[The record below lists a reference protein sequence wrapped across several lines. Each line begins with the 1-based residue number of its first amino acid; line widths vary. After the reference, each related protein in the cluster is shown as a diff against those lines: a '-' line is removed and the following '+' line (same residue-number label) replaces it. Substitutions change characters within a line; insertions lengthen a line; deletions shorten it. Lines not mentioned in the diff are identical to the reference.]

1 MENKEILE
9 NLEKIITKE
18 RIKQNMSAYELSIK
32 LGKDPSYI
40 NKVENGKI
48 NISLKMILEICEILK
63 IEPKTLFN

>member
-1 MENKEILE
+1 MKFETFGI
-9 NLEKIITKE
+9 NLAKE

-48 NISLKMILEICEILK
+48 NISLKIILEICEILK

>member
-1 MENKEILE
+1 MKFETFGI
-9 NLEKIITKE
+9 NLAKE

>member
-1 MENKEILE
+1 
-9 NLEKIITKE
+9 
-18 RIKQNMSAYELSIK
+18 MSAYELSIK

>member
-1 MENKEILE
+1 MKFETFGI
-9 NLEKIITKE
+9 NLAKE
-18 RIKQNMSAYELSIK
+18 RIKQNMYAYELSIK

>member
-1 MENKEILE
+1 MKFETFGINRA
-9 NLEKIITKE
+9 KE

-63 IEPKTLFN
+63 TAPNTLFN